1 MLLILVQ
8 QVIEDLPVEEGDT
21 LEVIVRAWLKA
32 YYFINESI
40 RLVRQ
45 VSDVLLSLHLLLH
58 ICRIIANLKLN
69 SV

>member
-1 MLLILVQ
+1 MLFVLVQ

-21 LEVIVRAWLKA
+21 FEVIARAWLKA

-40 RLVRQ
+40 GLVRQ

>member
-40 RLVRQ
+40 GLVRQ

-58 ICRIIANLKLN
+58 ISRVIADLKLY